1 MELDLIEYELDRE
14 TKERLSN
21 TLGNLLN
28 KTNAELVILTDDAGR
43 VIEVRGK
50 AVDED
55 RAEFIASLISGI
67 FGAAVEIS
75 KMLSVDEL
83 EVLQFESKKVDVVI
97 KWVKPR
103 FLLGIMV
110 DKGISLGSVRLFMRD
125 ASAELEDIFANVK
138 LVPTKILR
146 LDVKTLEEKLNRII
160 GL

>member
-1 MELDLIEYELDRE
+1 M
-14 TKERLSN
+14 
-21 TLGNLLN
+21 
-28 KTNAELVILTDDAGR
+28 
-43 VIEVRGK
+43 
-50 AVDED
+50 
-55 RAEFIASLISGI
+55 F
-67 FGAAVEIS
+67 
-75 KMLSVDEL
+75 SVDEL

-125 ASAELEDIFANVK
+125 ASAELEDILAKVK
-138 LVPTKILR
+138 LVPTKTLR